1 MDVTTSDAAHAAWR
15 RKYDTPT
22 ITLGLRSRDDIGPFG
37 KIGEDLGEGGNGRVY
52 RTELDGVPVALKI
65 SRLFP
70 RKEREEFLRELNIL
84 QKISKE
90 RHKHVIQLVGGFELH
105 SESLSKVGLL
115 IWPVA
120 QCNLKEYLEN
130 LDVVAKLE
138 TRLVAQPDHQGK
150 TSWEEEA
157 AFNTIYAVVSNDL
170 ALPHPSLS
178 SHLHA
183 VTEVHELSQ
192 RRLYTTFGCLA
203 EVIDWLH
210 NVERVRHR
218 DLNAKQIL
226 LASHGI
232 WMADFGMSKERSE
245 QTRST
250 TQSFQS
256 STPKYHAPERQNRER
271 CGRPEDIFALGCI
284 FLEMAYRLCGH
295 DLANRIPPPYHAH
308 LDQLDRWLRPLRS
321 AHEEGK
327 PELSQLADLIKGMMA
342 EDAEQRPRIKKVV
355 TILRA
360 MKVEHGPNLFGSCC
374 SSGT

>member
-15 RKYDTPT
+15 SKHDKPT
-22 ITLGLRSRDDIGPFG
+22 ITLDLRSRDDIGPFR
-37 KIGEDLGEGGNGRVY
+37 KIGQELGEGGNGRVY
-52 RTELDGVPVALKI
+52 RTELNGVPVALKI

-70 RKEREEFLRELNIL
+70 RRERDEYLRELNIL

-105 SESLSKVGLL
+105 GESLSKVGLL

-120 QCNLKEYLEN
+120 QCNLKEYLEE
-130 LDVVAKLE
+130 LDVVAKLK
-138 TRLVAQPDHQGK
+138 TRLAAKPGHWGN

-157 AFNTIYAVVSNDL
+157 AFNAIYAVVSDDL
-170 ALPHPSLS
+170 PLPHPSLS

-183 VTEVHELSQ
+183 VTELHESSQ

-226 LASHGI
+226 LAWHGI
-232 WMADFGMSKERSE
+232 WVADFGMSKERSE

-256 STPKYHAPERQNRER
+256 STPKYHAPERQNWER
-271 CGRPEDIFALGCI
+271 CGKPEDIFALGCI
-284 FLEMAYRLCGH
+284 FLEMAYRLCGY
-295 DLANRIPPPYHAH
+295 DLVDRIPAPYHAH
-308 LDQLDRWLRPLRS
+308 LNQLDRWLRPLRS
-321 AHEEGK
+321 MREEGK
-327 PELSQLADLIKGMMA
+327 PELAQLAELIRGMMA
-342 EDAEQRPRIKKVV
+342 EDAEQRPSIKGVV

-360 MKVEHGPNLFGSCC
+360 MEAGYRVNFFGSCC